1 MLGRYMK
8 QSKLNL
14 SQLESKSMADLGEE
28 SIRAPDITQNSQLD
42 FTYQDDGANEAS
54 DTATQL
60 EVEDKDLC
68 PVEMPRSEVTQLTVS
83 SLDES
88 QRNFSQVELQPE
100 DEDEELQM
108 SLSSHGSS
116 LVELYPSM
124 ISRLGRAWH
133 RQHISTAADSVLRR
147 YRRWRQQS
155 NRSNP
160 NYTFVV
166 PLRHTSSNSRKIP
179 SKENHSKPVK
189 KQFTKTETTPRSPLQ
204 VVTSLHDWQPKQQS
218 PGKERGLQHHALLA
232 MDFSEISKPK
242 EILLNETF
250 IMSQQSPPKLSRPRE
265 QASIHTVSPSRPN
278 HTTPKTSVDSFF
290 NFKRSVSAHSVQT
303 AGSSMYLSETS
314 AMRERAD
321 IYGSPVRLSPLK
333 ARMMT
338 LSRSPQAVSRSP
350 KDYAVE
356 YHSRES
362 MRSGSPSTSLSTPP
376 QRPVVPLRML
386 HHQDSHQ
393 LHSPQS
399 AGRHKLRRHLSFD
412 SSLKPIQYSPKKVDE
427 DFMKLYHKF
436 VCQNKSAFLNG
447 PPCRLCARNSAAS
460 RDYSSSALAALALSP
475 HRSILRKRHREL
487 GWDNHP
493 QSKRFR
499 EEYGTYSPGSRR
511 HRWERL
517 RRSLSPSEVELPHG
531 GLSYSSSKHSM
542 FQRCSTQQPPAH
554 QESWMSRR
562 LPVSA
567 ADFSGLGNSLESKM
581 TDHYSPRKWR

>member
-1 MLGRYMK
+1 ME

-14 SQLESKSMADLGEE
+14 SRLESKSMTDLGDE
-28 SIRAPDITQNSQLD
+28 SKRAPDITQNSQLD
-42 FTYQDDGANEAS
+42 FTYQDDRANEAS
-54 DTATQL
+54 DTVTHL
-60 EVEDKDLC
+60 EVDDKNLC

-88 QRNFSQVELQPE
+88 QGNFSQVELQPE

-124 ISRLGRAWH
+124 ISRIGRAWH
-133 RQHISTAADSVLRR
+133 RQHVSTAADSVLRR

-160 NYTFVV
+160 NYTFTV
-166 PLRHTSSNSRKIP
+166 PLRHTSGNSKKMT

-189 KQFTKTETTPRSPLQ
+189 RQCTRTETTPRSPLQ
-204 VVTSLHDWQPKQQS
+204 VVAGLHEWQPKQQS
-218 PGKERGLQHHALLA
+218 PGKERGLKHHAPLA
-232 MDFSEISKPK
+232 MDFSDISKPK
-242 EILLNETF
+242 EISLNETF
-250 IMSQQSPPKLSRPRE
+250 IMSQQSPPKLSWPRE
-265 QASIHTVSPSRPN
+265 QTSIYTVSPSRRN
-278 HTTPKTSVDSFF
+278 HTTPKASMDSFF
-290 NFKRSVSAHSVQT
+290 NFKRSLSAHSVQT
-303 AGSSMYLSETS
+303 AGSSMYPSETS
-314 AMRERAD
+314 AMRERPD

-333 ARMMT
+333 ARMMMT
-338 LSRSPQAVSRSP
+338 LNRSPHAVSRSP
-350 KDYAVE
+350 KDYSVE
-356 YHSRES
+356 CYSRES
-362 MRSGSPSTSLSTPP
+362 MRPRSPAASLSTPP

-399 AGRHKLRRHLSFD
+399 TGRHKLRRHLSFD
-412 SSLKPIQYSPKKVDE
+412 SSLNPIQYSPKKVDE

-460 RDYSSSALAALALSP
+460 RGHSSSALAALALSP

-487 GWDNHP
+487 GRDSHP

-499 EEYGTYSPGSRR
+499 EEYGAFSPGSRR

-517 RRSLSPSEVELPHG
+517 RHCLSPSEVELPHG
-531 GLSYSSSKHSM
+531 GLSYSSSKHGM
-542 FQRCSTQQPPAH
+542 FQRCSTQQPPAQ
-554 QESWMSRR
+554 QESWMSQR

-567 ADFSGLGNSLESKM
+567 ADFSGLGNSLETKM
-581 TDHYSPRKWR
+581 TGGYSPRKWR